1 MKNIL
6 LITLFLAC
14 TYISEA
20 NPLKAPASFCAGG
33 WGEDY
38 YYYNLFLQETMGEP
52 QYEPFLLTY
61 ESAYYSR
68 NANQDGQLPILNENI
83 EEWQEYLGISYENA
97 HYLVFK
103 SSREDIKSL
112 IQGKTIGTS
121 QLDFVDASFIKKH
134 KQALLYLS
142 YAKYLEPY
150 MAVKSTGYNYWGDR
164 PENNVSELD
173 YETVTNV
180 LERSWKA
187 ESDKELK
194 LRYGYQLVRFAHYNL
209 RFAEAIGYFETHVES
224 LNHRPIMY
232 YYALDQKGG
241 AERGIGNHMQAL
253 NDFFK
258 FFTHTKNKKEQAYSS
273 MRVTFDLDFET
284 LLNSAKTIQEKND
297 LYLLL
302 GYRDFN
308 NPIAAF
314 DKIINN
320 DPNAPQAKVLMARA
334 INHLERSF
342 LPTEYYCP
350 YDNPNCREGVSDL
363 RIPLGASTQSI
374 SFLDQTLEASLNQTK
389 NTDIEDAD
397 FWHLTSAW
405 LYFIQKDNIAS
416 KAQLDLVKQA
426 KYQSQK
432 DKLEM
437 LLDIVGKPV
446 ITSDFE
452 ETLVNRYKIFNDPQG
467 YERDSYSPSTN
478 DFIIDVLANRYL
490 LQKDYAKAFLL
501 QNSILNLEYNPDLA
515 LMEAIEELYYK
526 KEKNVLEQHLMTAIT
541 PKHYDY
547 NTRKYVNDK
556 TFDFPVYIAFV
567 KGNTLLR
574 QGKAKKAKEQ
584 FELVPDNY
592 ARFKDSYNPNTQQ
605 YDPLHEAFY
614 NGYANVPASIFGYN
628 RIECFECP
636 EDLLIGET
644 QTAIESEYL
653 DNFPYIKL
661 MMNKGEL
668 ASAVLQLEKDAGK
681 KGEKAAKANYL
692 LGNFYYNTTTIGYYR
707 HILAFD
713 SSNGNGSKYS
723 NYQSW
728 GGQYIVQKPS
738 YPLYFKNY
746 GFKAWFPDNF
756 HLPLEHLDKAL
767 KLAKDDEL
775 KAQILFAA
783 AKCEQGIFYSTQD
796 DVDLNNLKSLNYQD
810 RHNKR
815 IEIKNTRY
823 RAYFKKLK
831 TYDHTAFYEEVKTY
845 CKYFE
850 YYSTR

>member
-1 MKNIL
+1 MNKIFF
-6 LITLFLAC
+6 IPLFFVNVFFAFGEKPV
-14 TYISEA
+14 SSVA
-20 NPLKAPASFCAGG
+20 FCAGG

-38 YYYNLFLQETMGEP
+38 YYYNLFAQETIDEP
-52 QYEPFLLTY
+52 QYLPFLMTY
-61 ESAYYSR
+61 DAAYYTSETTT
-68 NANQDGQLPILNENI
+68 DNENI
-83 EEWQEYLGISYENA
+83 QDWQRYFDISYQQAYE
-97 HYLVFK
+97 LVFTASK
-103 SSREDIKSL
+103 NEIDALVKGNPIENNSL
-112 IQGKTIGTS
+112 S
-121 QLDFVDASFIKKH
+121 FANPSFVKKH

-150 MAVKSTGYNYWGDR
+150 MAVKHTEGYSWYSRPDR
-164 PENNVSELD
+164 SVSELD
-173 YETVTNV
+173 YAQVIRV

-187 ESDKELK
+187 ESDVDLK

-209 RFAEAIGYFETHVES
+209 EFNDALDYFKTHVEV

-232 YYALDQKGG
+232 YYALDHKAG
-241 AERGIGNHMQAL
+241 AERGLGNHMQAMH
-253 NDFFK
+253 DFFQ
-258 FFTHTKNKKEQAYSS
+258 FFTHTANKKDQALTS
-273 MRVTFDLDFET
+273 MKVTMDLDFER
-284 LLNSAKTIQEKND
+284 LLQEATTTHQQNE

-302 GYRDFN
+302 GFKEFN
-308 NPIAAF
+308 NPLAAF
-314 DKIINN
+314 DKIISN

-350 YDNPNCREGVSDL
+350 YDKPNCWEGVADL
-363 RIPLGASTQSI
+363 RIPLGANSQSI
-374 SFLDQTLEASLNQTK
+374 VFLEQTLEASLNQIK
-389 NTDIEDAD
+389 NPNIEDVD

-405 LYFIQKDNIAS
+405 LYFIQKNNTAS
-416 KAQLDLVKQA
+416 KAQLDLVKQT
-426 KYQSQK
+426 KYQPQK

-437 LLDIVGKPV
+437 LLLIIGQPIV
-446 ITSDFE
+446 SSEFE
-452 ETLVNRYKIFNDPQG
+452 EILVNRYKIFNDAEDE
-467 YERDSYSPSTN
+467 ERDSYWPSTN
-478 DFIIDVLANRYL
+478 DFIIDVLANRYV

-501 QNSILNLEYNPDLA
+501 QNSILNLEYNPDLE
-515 LMEAIEELYYK
+515 LLDAIEELYYK
-526 KEKNVLEQHLMTAIT
+526 KGKNVLEQHLVASIT

-547 NTRKYVNDK
+547 NIRKYVTDK

-574 QGKAKKAKEQ
+574 QGKAKQAKEQ
-584 FELVPDNY
+584 FELVPDDY
-592 ARFKDSYNPNTQQ
+592 ARVKDSYSTATQQ
-605 YDPLHEAFY
+605 YEPLY

-636 EDLLIGET
+636 EDMLIGET
-644 QTAIESEYL
+644 QKAVEL
-653 DNFPYIKL
+653 DCLDDFPFIKP

-668 ASAVLQLEKDAGK
+668 AEAVLQLEKAANK
-681 KGEKAAKANYL
+681 KGEKAAKAHYL

-723 NYQSW
+723 NYLSW
-728 GGQYIVQKPS
+728 SGQYVVKKPT

-746 GFKAWFPDNF
+746 GFQSWFPDNF

-796 DVDLNNLKSLNYQD
+796 DDELNNLKSLNYQD
-810 RHNKR
+810 RYNKR
-815 IEIKNTRY
+815 LEVKNTRY
-823 RAYFKKLK
+823 REYFKKLK
-831 TYDHTAFYEEVKTY
+831 DYDHTAFYEEVKTY
-845 CKYFE
+845 CKYFD
-850 YYSTR
+850 YYTSHF